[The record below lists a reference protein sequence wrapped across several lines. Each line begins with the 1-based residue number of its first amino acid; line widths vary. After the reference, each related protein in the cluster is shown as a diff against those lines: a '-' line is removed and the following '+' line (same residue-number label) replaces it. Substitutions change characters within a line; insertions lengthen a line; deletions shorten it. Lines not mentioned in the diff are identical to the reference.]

1 MSTKE
6 LTAVRQLPLRPAP
19 SLSPPVLRDVVPPEA
34 SPEADPAVTLLATHE
49 TPVNENPISPTPSW
63 LHSHWAARRARVL
76 AALHASEAPI
86 RRLSAFANCGYGYWI
101 LQHAEDPHVFK
112 AARDYC
118 GDRWCELCQRNRA
131 HVIRSNL
138 ERVVPDHPVRFITL
152 TLRSATEGLRELL
165 SRLYRGFRAL
175 RASDLWKAKTEGG
188 VAFLEITR
196 GKKGDHW
203 HPHLH
208 ILAQGKY
215 IDLQDL
221 SDAWLAATGDSHHVD
236 IRLVRNRQQLFH
248 YVTKY
253 CTKTSSPQMSD
264 HPEALLEAI
273 RVLRGQ
279 RAVVPFGTWLKF
291 RLLRKDSAGVWKMY
305 GHESKLDIMAYE
317 GDILASALR
326 IVLAA
331 IRDGDVPGGDFE
343 FHVQYGALRPP

>member
-1 MSTKE
+1 MPPET
-6 LTAVRQLPLRPAP
+6 LTSIRQLPLRPVP
-19 SLSPPVLRDVVPPEA
+19 TLSPPVARDVVPPVE
-34 SPEADPAVTLLATHE
+34 SPAADPAFALLANHE
-49 TPVNENPISPTPSW
+49 TAVIQPPISPTPSW

-76 AALHASEAPI
+76 AALHASGAPI
-86 RRLSAFANCGYGYWI
+86 RRLSAFAGCGDGYWI
-101 LQHAEDPHVFK
+101 LRHAEDPDRFK

-138 ERVVPDHPVRFITL
+138 ERVVPDHPIRFITL
-152 TLRSATEGLRELL
+152 TLRSTTEGLRELL

-175 RASDLWKAKTEGG
+175 RASDLWSAKTEGG

-196 GKKGDHW
+196 GANGDHW

-215 IDLQDL
+215 IDLTDL

-236 IRLVRNRQQLFH
+236 IRLVRTRHQLFH

-253 CTKTSSPQMSD
+253 CTKTSSPQMAD
-264 HPEALLEAI
+264 HPAAFQEAI
-273 RVLRGQ
+273 EVLRGQ
-279 RAVVPFGTWLKF
+279 RAVVPFGTWIAF
-291 RLLRKDSAGVWKMY
+291 RLLRRDSDGLWKMY
-305 GHESKLDIMAYE
+305 GHESQLDVMAYE
-317 GDILASALR
+317 GDDLASALR
-326 IVLAA
+326 IVLQA

-343 FHVQYGALRPP
+343 FYVQYGRLMPP